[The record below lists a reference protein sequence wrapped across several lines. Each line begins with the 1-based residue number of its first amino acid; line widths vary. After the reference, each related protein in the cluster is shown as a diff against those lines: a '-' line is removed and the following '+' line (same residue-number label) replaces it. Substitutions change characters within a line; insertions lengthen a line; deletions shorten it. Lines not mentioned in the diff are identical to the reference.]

1 MEDSP
6 KIESDLAELVSSL
19 NERLTALEVKV
30 TKISSTQEQGRN
42 ERPVYKLIVVT
53 AFSVLFG

>member
-1 MEDSP
+1 MEESP

-30 TKISSTQEQGRN
+30 TKISSMQEQGTN
-42 ERPVYKLIVVT
+42 VRPVYKLLVT
-53 AFSVLFG
+53 AVSVSFG